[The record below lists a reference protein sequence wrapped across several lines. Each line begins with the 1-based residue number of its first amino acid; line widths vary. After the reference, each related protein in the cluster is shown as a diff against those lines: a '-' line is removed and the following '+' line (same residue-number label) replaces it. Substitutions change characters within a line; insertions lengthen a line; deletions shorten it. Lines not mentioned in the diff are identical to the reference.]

1 MTKNIL
7 LCGVGGQGVL
17 LAAKLMAFAAFH
29 AGARV
34 FTNEIH
40 GMAQRGGSVTASVRF
55 GDGAVLAPLF
65 AEGEADLLFAVE
77 HAEALRHAR
86 ILKPDGAAVVARQ
99 SIIPTTVTTGAA
111 KYPEDMEE
119 RIRRVFPRLVYA
131 PCGEEASK
139 MGNPKLANT
148 ILLGAAARFL
158 PEIPLDAWDRAM
170 DSLIRPDLLLQGFAA
185 GEHQRLRNA
194 QGDQRFLRLTDFRTR
209 VLQLAVQERF
219 GQSGRLRLRL
229 RSEETRLNSS
239 HNA

>member
-1 MTKNIL
+1 MVYYSGSGVYTIMMKNIL

-29 AGARV
+29 AGFRV

-55 GDGAVLAPLF
+55 GDGEVLAPLF

-86 ILKPDGAAVVARQ
+86 ILKPGGAAVVARQ

-111 KYPEDMEE
+111 KYPADMEE
-119 RIRRVFPRLVYA
+119 RIRRVFPRVVYA
-131 PCGEEASK
+131 PCGEEALK

-148 ILLGAAARFL
+148 ILLGAASVFL
-158 PEIPLDAWDRAM
+158 PEIPGDAWDRAM
-170 DSLIRPDLLLQGFAA
+170 DSLIRPDLLEQNRKAFKKGLS
-185 GEHQRLRNA
+185 L
-194 QGDQRFLRLTDFRTR
+194 
-209 VLQLAVQERF
+209 
-219 GQSGRLRLRL
+219 
-229 RSEETRLNSS
+229 
-239 HNA
+239 